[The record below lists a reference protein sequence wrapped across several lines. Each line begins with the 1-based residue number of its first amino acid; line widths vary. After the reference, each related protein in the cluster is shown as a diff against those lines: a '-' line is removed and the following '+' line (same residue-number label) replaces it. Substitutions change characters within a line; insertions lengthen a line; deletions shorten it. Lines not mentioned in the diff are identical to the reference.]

1 MKASDMI
8 HQAAN
13 ASYNEGLALAKL
25 HDLSGAI
32 VSLSMALRY
41 DKRHTQARNLLGL
54 VYFEYGEPVLA
65 MREWVISKNFQPDG
79 NRADHYLREMQKG
92 GTLEKLDS
100 AAKKF
105 NQGLDYA
112 RSGNLDLA
120 KIQLKRVLSSNPRMI
135 RARQLLALIYIER
148 GQYTDAKKELDQA
161 NKIDAGN
168 EVTKTYLQEVTAALA
183 ESEKKKK
190 KRNEV
195 DVIDIVDGNDVVRMP
210 RQTFVEA
217 MDNSKSGILNILLG
231 TGLGVLVAI
240 FLIVPTVRQK
250 ANDDTASALINANAQ
265 AQTSQSDIADLNE
278 DIEKLQKKLDK
289 YEGKADI
296 KNSYELLL
304 QAQGALS
311 EGDPVAAAG
320 YMEQINKKLLSKEGK
335 ALYETIQADVLVKQ
349 MELDYAEGVKAMED
363 QDFETAVKKLKAV
376 VEQEETYADGD
387 ALYRLAESYVKLEKP
402 EAAIKYYRKVQEA
415 YPGRYIGR
423 KSKTKADALEA
434 TLETTTETTED
445 E

>member
-120 KIQLKRVLSSNPRMI
+120 KIQLKRVLSSNPR
-135 RARQLLALIYIER
+135 RH
-148 GQYTDAKKELDQA
+148 
-161 NKIDAGN
+161 
-168 EVTKTYLQEVTAALA
+168 
-183 ESEKKKK
+183 
-190 KRNEV
+190 
-195 DVIDIVDGNDVVRMP
+195 
-210 RQTFVEA
+210 
-217 MDNSKSGILNILLG
+217 KSGWH
-231 TGLGVLVAI
+231 
-240 FLIVPTVRQK
+240 R
-250 ANDDTASALINANAQ
+250 
-265 AQTSQSDIADLNE
+265 
-278 DIEKLQKKLDK
+278 
-289 YEGKADI
+289 
-296 KNSYELLL
+296 
-304 QAQGALS
+304 
-311 EGDPVAAAG
+311 
-320 YMEQINKKLLSKEGK
+320 
-335 ALYETIQADVLVKQ
+335 
-349 MELDYAEGVKAMED
+349 
-363 QDFETAVKKLKAV
+363 
-376 VEQEETYADGD
+376 
-387 ALYRLAESYVKLEKP
+387 
-402 EAAIKYYRKVQEA
+402 
-415 YPGRYIGR
+415 
-423 KSKTKADALEA
+423 
-434 TLETTTETTED
+434 
-445 E
+445 